1 MNEKKKRFKLGLVPQ
16 MLIGIVLGCLIGSI
30 GPVFNVQDSTAF
42 SLVISLLVTFSDI
55 FTQFL
60 KFIVPLLIISY
71 IGCGLAELGKRAN
84 KLFGVTVVLSYG
96 FTLMA
101 GAIAMVVGLTVLPGL
116 VQPMVGETV
125 EAVAYPS
132 LLSELHF
139 DPVMPVLTSLIVAFV
154 LGLGAANLKTDKLY
168 GVLVDVRDIVG
179 LIIGK
184 IIIPVIPFFMVC
196 LFANIAASG
205 ELMAA
210 LGMFLTLF
218 LFIVA
223 FQWLELVLE
232 YGAASIYT
240 GKNQFGKIKN
250 AIPAY
255 ITALGTKSSAA
266 SIPINMECASKNG
279 TDKDVAGF
287 VIPLCAN
294 IHLAGDAV
302 CLTFEGIGLMLAFGM
317 EPTVGAF
324 LPFIFMLGIMMI
336 AAPGIPGG
344 GAAASLG
351 LFSGILGFTEPM
363 LAMVI
368 ALHTTQ
374 DSFGTACNVA
384 GDHAISFIV
393 EKFDKNTQ
401 AKAANKTAKV
411 A

>member
-1 MNEKKKRFKLGLVPQ
+1 MAEKKRFKIGLLPQ
-16 MLIGIVLGCLIGSI
+16 MLIGIVVGCLVGLI
-30 GPVFNVQDSTAF
+30 GPVFGVQENVAF
-42 SLVISLLVTFSDI
+42 STVISLLVTFSDI

-60 KFIVPLLIISY
+60 KFVVPLLIISY

-84 KLFGVTVVLSYG
+84 KLFGITVGLSYG

-101 GAIAMVVGLTVLPGL
+101 GAIATVVGLSVLPGL
-116 VQPMVGETV
+116 VQPITGEAGGT
-125 EAVAYPS
+125 VAYES
-132 LLSELHF
+132 LLSNLHF
-139 DPVMPVLTSLIVAFV
+139 DPVMPVLTSLILAFV
-154 LGLGAANLKTDKLY
+154 IGLGAANLKTDKLY
-168 GVLVDVRDIVG
+168 DVLLDVRDIVG
-179 LIIGK
+179 LVIGK

-205 ELMAA
+205 ELIAA

-223 FQWLELVLE
+223 FQWVELVLE
-232 YGAASIYT
+232 YGTASIYT
-240 GKNQFGKIKN
+240 KKNQFPKIKN
-250 AIPAY
+250 ALPAY

-266 SIPINMECASKNG
+266 SIPINMQCAEKNG
-279 TDKDVAGF
+279 TDKDIAGF

-294 IHLAGDAV
+294 IHLAGDAI

-317 EPTVGAF
+317 EPTLGMM

-351 LFSGILGFTEPM
+351 LFSGILHFNEPM

-374 DSFGTACNVA
+374 DSFGTACNVT

-393 EKFDKNTQ
+393 QKFDEAQRNRK
-401 AKAANKTAKV
+401 AKKAA
-411 A
+411 